1 MSLKKGGEK
10 EERREGILNGET
22 LFEFVAVLTAGEARH
37 TEAFVRLSAHDPI
50 NQEN

>member
-10 EERREGILNGET
+10 DERREGISNGET
-22 LFEFVAVLTAGEARH
+22 LFVFVAMLTVGEARH
-37 TEAFVRLSAHDPI
+37 TEASVRLSAHDPI

>member
-1 MSLKKGGEK
+1 MPLKKGGER

-22 LFEFVAVLTAGEARH
+22 FFVFVAMLTAGQARH
-37 TEAFVRLSAHDPI
+37 TEAFVQLSAHDPI